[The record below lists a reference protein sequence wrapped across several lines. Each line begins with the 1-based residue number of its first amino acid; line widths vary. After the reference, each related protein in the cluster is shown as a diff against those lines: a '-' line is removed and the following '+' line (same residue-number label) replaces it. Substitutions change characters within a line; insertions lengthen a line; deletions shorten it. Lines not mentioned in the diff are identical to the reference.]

1 MTDMKDT
8 LIRIVVS
15 LFFFVTC
22 AVFWAVFCPGYMCH
36 QEWFQLF
43 QFTPEYFRDLVLTPG
58 GFAAWCG
65 RFLMQ
70 FYCIPWAGG
79 IVIAAVLCGIQM
91 LCFCMACRRNA
102 LSFSL
107 SLIPAASF
115 FFLLCANEGFL
126 TPAVSCLLCLIAARC
141 LVSASKYIQTAVT
154 PFVWFLFGPF
164 SLIYIAVCVCS
175 DSRLRI
181 VPALI
186 QLVIW
191 FACPAVWSLFDLY
204 QFKNLLI
211 GIYSTRHV
219 WITPVLA
226 WIACGISIV
235 SLAVISRKLPG
246 NVFASAAVYAACAGL
261 AVWGVSEFISFRY
274 EKLMEYDCLVNN
286 GDWEAIIR
294 KSNHDPVTSE
304 DVHLETNDGE
314 DRWNINDIYTLKY
327 SLTAL
332 AYAQRGQLVDK
343 MFARFCPGPEG
354 LFPEYDKS
362 VYAKNVLISDIF
374 YHIAMI
380 SQSQEL
386 MFESMETIPDKQKG
400 TRAYIRLALTN
411 SINGNYAVSDKYLH
425 ALSHTLFHSDFA
437 KKFNHSSPELE
448 QFRRF
453 RYYGRQ
459 YPYNYDAL
467 LSELDDLV
475 KQCPDNKIASQY
487 LVALVMLQKDLKY
500 LHYVASMVYPD
511 ASVPYPDPLQQAL
524 TVWLVSRENFDGKIP
539 PYISQENVKKGMAFM
554 DEFEKLGSMS
564 GKKRRSAVN
573 ALRKKYGNTYY
584 FFYYLQ

>member
-1 MTDMKDT
+1 MKSVFVRI
-8 LIRIVVS
+8 LISI
-15 LFFFVTC
+15 FFFVAC
-22 AVFWAVFCPGYMCH
+22 AVFWAIYCPGYMCH

-43 QFTPEYFRDLVLTPG
+43 QFTPEYFRQLVLTPG

-70 FYCIPWAGG
+70 FYYLPWAGG
-79 IVIAAVLCGIQM
+79 VVIAAVLCGIQLM
-91 LCFCMACRRNA
+91 YFCLARTRNAFSYA
-102 LSFSL
+102 LSFV
-107 SLIPAASF
+107 PAASF
-115 FFLLCANEGFL
+115 FFLVCANEGFL

-141 LVSASKYIQTAVT
+141 LVSSPKYIQTAAT
-154 PFVWFLFGPF
+154 PVVWFLFGPF
-164 SLIYIAVCVCS
+164 SLIYIAACVCS
-175 DSRLRI
+175 DSKIRI

-186 QLVIW
+186 QLAIW
-191 FACPAVWSLFDLY
+191 FACPAIWSLFDLY
-204 QFKNLLI
+204 QFKNLLT
-211 GIYSTRHV
+211 GIYCTRHV
-219 WITPVLA
+219 WVTPVLA
-226 WIACGISIV
+226 WIVCGISIV
-235 SLAVISRKLPG
+235 SIAVVSRQLPDSII
-246 NVFASAAVYAACAGL
+246 ASAAIYAACAGL
-261 AVWGVSEFISFRY
+261 AVWGVSEFISARY
-274 EKLMEYDCLVNN
+274 ENLMEYDCLVNN
-286 GDWEAIIR
+286 EDWDAVIR
-294 KSNHDPVTSE
+294 KSNREPVTSE

-314 DRWNINDIYTLKY
+314 DRWNINDLYTLRY
-327 SLTAL
+327 SMTAL

-343 MFARFCPGPEG
+343 LFVRFCPGSKG
-354 LFPEYDKS
+354 LFPEYEKIS
-362 VYAKNVLISDIF
+362 YVKNVMISDIF
-374 YHIAMI
+374 YHIAMT

-400 TRAYIRLALTN
+400 SRAYQRLALTN
-411 SINGNYAVSDKYLH
+411 SINGNYAVSDKYLY
-425 ALSHTLFHSDFA
+425 ALSHTLFYSDFA
-437 KKFNHSSPELE
+437 RKFNHSSPELE

-487 LVALVMLQKDLKY
+487 LIAMVMLQKDLQY
-500 LHYVASMVYPD
+500 RHYVTSMVYRD
-511 ASVPYPDPLQQAL
+511 ASEPYPDPLQQAL
-524 TVWLVSRENFDGKIP
+524 TVHLVSRDDFDGKIP

-554 DEFEKLGSMS
+554 EEFEKLGSMS